1 MLRWRQFQTH
11 SRQCDYRIQ
20 YFACSICC
28 GDLSDIWKSSSCLPV
43 MSMHF
48 FDRRSATT
56 LGRARCN
63 FGLPGRGPYNPGSSY
78 ISLISYDFGRAR
90 KIDAEVELLCNQSFT
105 YNAGLC
111 YFVEI
116 DEFNRQRHNFHL
128 TTISN
133 RHVQETG
140 TEHTVQHQAS
150 SNV

>member
-1 MLRWRQFQTH
+1 MLRWREFQTH
-11 SRQCDYRIQ
+11 ARHWNYRIQ

-28 GDLSDIWKSSSCLPV
+28 GDLSNIWKSSSFLPV

-48 FDRRSATT
+48 FDRRSANT
-56 LGRARCN
+56 LGGVRCN
-63 FGLPGRGPYNPGSSY
+63 FGLPGRGPWNFVHQP
-78 ISLISYDFGRAR
+78 DFLWFWKSKKNRCWGW
-90 KIDAEVELLCNQSFT
+90 IELLCKQSFT

-116 DEFNRQRHNFHL
+116 DEFNRQRYNFHW
-128 TTISN
+128 TTISK
-133 RHVQETG
+133 RHLQETG